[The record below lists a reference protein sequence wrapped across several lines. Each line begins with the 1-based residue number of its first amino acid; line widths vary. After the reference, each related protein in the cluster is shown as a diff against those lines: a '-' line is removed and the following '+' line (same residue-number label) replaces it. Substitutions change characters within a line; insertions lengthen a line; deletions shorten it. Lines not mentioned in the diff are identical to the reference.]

1 MNDFHQSLSRARA
14 ELAVALLVFFFEHQ
28 NHNPSLQ
35 NSKYS
40 KSLLLFDYQITMT
53 KSNEAIYDRL
63 YKTKTVSSKTRKT
76 YGKTITKC
84 VLAREDQVEKQV
96 VTKQPRRKSVRSR
109 RPKSTRDAS
118 RGPVHDRLYRQGSL
132 SSSTRNTLKKKEISS
147 SIDKRRR
154 VLKPMNI

>member
-1 MNDFHQSLSRARA
+1 
-14 ELAVALLVFFFEHQ
+14 
-28 NHNPSLQ
+28 
-35 NSKYS
+35 
-40 KSLLLFDYQITMT
+40 MT

-76 YGKTITKC
+76 YGKNITKC

-109 RPKSTRDAS
+109 RPKSTKDTS
-118 RGPVHDRLYRQGSL
+118 RGPVHDRLYKQGTA